1 MCSPVH
7 KSLSSSMNASILKGH
22 RRGASLV
29 LNNPAKETTSSGS
42 GPFHL
47 HKSPSSND
55 GFRLPVINSAYGSQN
70 CVSSC
75 KYSIF
80 FPAQHKD
87 TTNCM
92 IVAVHA
98 QYPLYCHLCHWNA
111 QRNPITTLGENKL
124 IDSAMP
130 NQILNTAH
138 GHA

>member
-1 MCSPVH
+1 MILKDFVCMCSPVH

-29 LNNPAKETTSSGS
+29 LNNPAKETASSGP

-55 GFRLPVINSAYGSQN
+55 GFRLPVINSAYDSQN

-80 FPAQHKD
+80 SSS
-87 TTNCM
+87 
-92 IVAVHA
+92 
-98 QYPLYCHLCHWNA
+98 A
-111 QRNPITTLGENKL
+111 QRHNKL
-124 IDSAMP
+124 HDCSCICPIST
-130 NQILNTAH
+130 ILLLVPLECLLLFWGKINS
-138 GHA
+138 

>member
-29 LNNPAKETTSSGS
+29 LNKPAKEAISSGP

-55 GFRLPVINSAYGSQN
+55 GFRLPVIKDTYGSQS

-75 KYSIF
+75 KYSF
-80 FPAQHKD
+80 
-87 TTNCM
+87 
-92 IVAVHA
+92 
-98 QYPLYCHLCHWNA
+98 
-111 QRNPITTLGENKL
+111 
-124 IDSAMP
+124 S
-130 NQILNTAH
+130 
-138 GHA
+138 